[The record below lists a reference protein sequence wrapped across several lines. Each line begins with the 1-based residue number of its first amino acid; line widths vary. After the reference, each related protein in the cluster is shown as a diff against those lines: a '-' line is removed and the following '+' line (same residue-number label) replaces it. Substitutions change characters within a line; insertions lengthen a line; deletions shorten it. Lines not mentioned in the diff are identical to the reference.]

1 MTDAELRD
9 ISGVTT
15 SAGLIRVVLGVGAG
29 FFLLASLALLAIP
42 DTFAGWI
49 GLRPE
54 AVISSEVA
62 WLLRM
67 LGAALLGLAGQ
78 MWLVRRAG
86 DHPVLGA
93 AAVMVIAG
101 GAMTLLTLTL
111 PGSWTPMRWLL
122 LGVGLVFLAAYL
134 FLLLSSRRA

>member
-1 MTDAELRD
+1 MTDADLRD
-9 ISGVTT
+9 ISGVAT
-15 SAGLIRVVLGVGAG
+15 SAGLIRIVLGVGAA
-29 FFLLASLALLAIP
+29 FFLVASLALLAIP
-42 DTFAGWI
+42 DTFAGWL
-49 GLRPE
+49 GLEPE
-54 AVISSEVA
+54 AVISPEVS

-78 MWLVRRAG
+78 MWLVRRGG

-101 GAMTLLTLTL
+101 GAMTLLTVTM
-111 PGSWTPMRWLL
+111 PGSWTLVRGLL
-122 LGVGLVFLAAYL
+122 LVVGIVFLGAYL